1 MAADPPESAGQSYD
15 GIWLDR
21 LHDRGSSFSG
31 LFTRFEIGQIR
42 ISSAGKVTKR
52 SCGSGSLPSQRLV
65 TANKDRRHPVV
76 DALSRVPIAA
86 LHRAG

>member
-1 MAADPPESAGQSYD
+1 MTLSGWI
-15 GIWLDR
+15 GFN
-21 LHDRGSSFSG
+21 DRGSSFSG

-42 ISSAGKVTKR
+42 IGSAGECDQAVMWIWLATQ
-52 SCGSGSLPSQRLV
+52 PAIIV
-65 TANKDRRHPVV
+65 MANKDRRHPVM